1 MLGGWRRLYELELV
15 LPWLRLYGRSSWF
28 LGNVHFPSFSCWS
41 FEIGLIFTRGLVRE
55 GLESGGLTSEE
66 LDEMITG
73 LGPSLQPVV
82 GSSWIHYC
90 AGMIAVALGVNARFP
105 AGGSPVVDSPFST
118 ASTWLVR
125 ILVDFLEGVLK
136 DSVHLSCLRRQLMV
150 GDR

>member
-1 MLGGWRRLYELELV
+1 M
-15 LPWLRLYGRSSWF
+15 
-28 LGNVHFPSFSCWS
+28 
-41 FEIGLIFTRGLVRE
+41 IFTRGLIRE

-90 AGMIAVALGVNARFP
+90 AGMIAVALGVSARFP
-105 AGGSPVVDSPFST
+105 AVGSPVVDSPLST

-136 DSVHLSCLRRQLMV
+136 DSVHLSCLRRQLVV
-150 GDR
+150 GGR

>member
-1 MLGGWRRLYELELV
+1 M
-15 LPWLRLYGRSSWF
+15 
-28 LGNVHFPSFSCWS
+28 
-41 FEIGLIFTRGLVRE
+41 IFTRGLVRE

-105 AGGSPVVDSPFST
+105 AGGSPVVDSPLLT